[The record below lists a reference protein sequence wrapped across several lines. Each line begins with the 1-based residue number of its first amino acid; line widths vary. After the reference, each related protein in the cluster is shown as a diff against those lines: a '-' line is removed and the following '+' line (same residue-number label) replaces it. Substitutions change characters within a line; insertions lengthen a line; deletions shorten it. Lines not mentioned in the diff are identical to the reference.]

1 MQTAKAKQQAL
12 IDEQKGLASLKNAL
26 SGSPI
31 DGKVFSDMEDD
42 DDDDDDDQVHMIT
55 VYMLVT
61 ACCPVQGTM
70 TVVPSNDI
78 HDMFCNSCALL
89 HELCE
94 LTCML
99 QVCELYAAVA
109 VATCVQCAAECGC

>member
-31 DGKVFSDMEDD
+31 DGKDFSDMEDD
-42 DDDDDDDQVHMIT
+42 DDDEDDDDQVHMIT

-78 HDMFCNSCALL
+78 HYVLQQ
-89 HELCE
+89 LCI
-94 LTCML
+94 
-99 QVCELYAAVA
+99 AARA
-109 VATCVQCAAECGC
+109 V